1 MSGISENILK
11 IRDRIL
17 QAARLSGRPDGD
29 ILLIAVTKGVEPSK
43 IEEAYRAGLRDFGE
57 NYLVEARAKMDLL
70 PRDIRWHFIGHLQ
83 KNKARS
89 AAPLF
94 ETIQSVDDPALAG
107 KLSETALANGKKI
120 RVFLEVN
127 IGNEET
133 KHGIRPEGLLD
144 FVINLETCPGLEP
157 AGLMA
162 IPPWGSNPEDSR
174 PYFRKLKGLLD
185 LIKKQGFPSWKA
197 PLLSMGMTDDFEVA
211 IQEGADIVRIG
222 RGIFGP
228 RG

>member
-1 MSGISENILK
+1 MP
-11 IRDRIL
+11 
-17 QAARLSGRPDGD
+17 AARLSGRSAGD
-29 ILLIAVTKGVEPSK
+29 ILLIAVSKGVEPSK
-43 IEEAYRAGLRDFGE
+43 IEEAYKAGIRDFGE
-57 NYLVEARAKMDLL
+57 NYLVEARAKMDIL

-89 AAPLF
+89 AALLF
-94 ETIQSVDDPALAG
+94 ETIQSVDDLALAG
-107 KLSETALANGKKI
+107 KLSATALPNGKKI
-120 RVFLEVN
+120 CVFLEVN
-127 IGNEET
+127 VGCEET
-133 KHGIRPEGLLD
+133 KHGIHPDGLLD
-144 FVINLETCPGLEP
+144 FVKRLQDCSGLEP

-174 PYFRKLKGLLD
+174 PYFRKLKNLLD
-185 LIKKQGFPSWKA
+185 LIKKQGFPFWKGS
-197 PLLSMGMTDDFEVA
+197 LLSMGMTDDFEVA